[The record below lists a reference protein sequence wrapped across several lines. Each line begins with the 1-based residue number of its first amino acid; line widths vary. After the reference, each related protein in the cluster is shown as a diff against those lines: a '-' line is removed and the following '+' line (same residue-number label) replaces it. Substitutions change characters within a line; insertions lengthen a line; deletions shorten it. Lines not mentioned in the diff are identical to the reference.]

1 MKIRPARS
9 QDVEKIA
16 TIIAHHAS
24 QGLMLPRSVG
34 ALSESLDSYVVAD
47 AGGELVGCGGLNVY
61 TAESAEIY
69 GLATAPE
76 GSPPG
81 TGKAIVQALIAR
93 ARREKIARVFAVTL
107 APGFFSR
114 MGFSSVA
121 HTDLPL

>member
-1 MKIRPARS
+1 MKSRPARS

-34 ALSESLDSYVVAD
+34 ALTESLDSYVVAD
-47 AGGELVGCGGLNVY
+47 AGGELVGCGGLDVY

-114 MGFSSVA
+114 IGFSSVA

>member
-1 MKIRPARS
+1 VKIRPARS

-47 AGGELVGCGGLNVY
+47 AGGELVGCGGLDVY

-93 ARREKIARVFAVTL
+93 ARREKIARVFALTL

>member
-1 MKIRPARS
+1 MKSRPARS

-47 AGGELVGCGGLNVY
+47 EGGELVGCGGLDVY

-69 GLATAPE
+69 GLARAPE

-114 MGFSSVA
+114 IGFSSVA

>member
-1 MKIRPARS
+1 
-9 QDVEKIA
+9 
-16 TIIAHHAS
+16 
-24 QGLMLPRSVG
+24 
-34 ALSESLDSYVVAD
+34 
-47 AGGELVGCGGLNVY
+47 VGCGGLDVY

-93 ARREKIARVFAVTL
+93 ARREKIARVFALTL